1 LSTDSA
7 YSKAYCDI
15 LGELTSQGG
24 AIHDVNTRTGQRIRV
39 LRGARTLQVDL
50 TRRGEVPVPG
60 NRRVFP
66 RTAAAEV
73 AWFMMGTQEARW
85 IRGMCNIWDKFI
97 EDDGETVRGAY
108 GYRWRNHFGRDQIAG
123 AIRALD
129 RDPSDRRVYVDT
141 WDASSDGLGAEG
153 QRNVP
158 CPVGFHLSVLAREL
172 NTSVLMRSSD
182 VMVGL
187 PYDVMGFSLLTDAI
201 AASLG
206 LRPGV
211 LTMALAHPHLYEA
224 HWEMARDSLNQERF
238 NLGPHLPGW
247 TVQQIEEDPEAYVK
261 MMHEATVLL
270 PQHPFNCKP
279 EVVV

>member
-1 LSTDSA
+1 MSTDSS
-7 YSKAYCDI
+7 YSEAYCEI
-15 LGELTSQGG
+15 LRELITQGG
-24 AIHDVNTRTGQRIRV
+24 AVHDVNSRTGQRIRV
-39 LRGARTLQVDL
+39 LRGGRSFQVDL

-73 AWFMMGTQEARW
+73 AWFMMGTEEARW
-85 IRGMCNIWDKFI
+85 IRGQCNIWDKFI
-97 EDDGETVRGAY
+97 EDDGTTVKGAY
-108 GYRWRNHFGRDQIAG
+108 GYRWRNHFGRDQISA
-123 AIRALD
+123 AITALD
-129 RDPSDRRVYVDT
+129 KDPTDRRVYVDT
-141 WDASSDGLGAEG
+141 WDASSDGLGAKG

-172 NTSVLMRSSD
+172 HMSVMMRSSD

-201 AASLG
+201 ASSLG

-211 LTMALAHPHLYEA
+211 LTMTLAHAHLYEV

-238 NLGPHLPGW
+238 NLGPHLPGL
-247 TVQQIEEDPEAYVK
+247 TVQQIEDDPDGYVK
-261 MMHEATVLL
+261 LMHEASVLL
-270 PQHPFNCKP
+270 PQHPFHVRP
-279 EVVV
+279 EVVA